1 MPSSQETVNQIVTAA
16 TWDERVARLRQI
28 PQRHGTDEHTAIYA
42 EVAKQLYVPHLGP
55 DYAYVHSA
63 EFYEL
68 PHFHAAY
75 EKAAA
80 ATSGFTDGSC
90 SSLKERAGV
99 KRGFGLWFRGSRG
112 VCRAC

>member
-90 SSLKERAGV
+90 SA
-99 KRGFGLWFRGSRG
+99 
-112 VCRAC
+112 